1 MIQYIASD
9 VDGTLLHG
17 HETTLNPELFDIIR
31 QLKKHGIH
39 FVAASGRQYQN
50 LRRLFAP
57 VKDDIS
63 YVAENGSM
71 CVHNGEIVSLGHI
84 DTELIYEIA
93 DAAKEYGHC
102 HTLIST
108 ARTGYTDSSD
118 AYYIDHIRNVVGYD
132 LETVENVRDIKEP
145 FIKIAICDFDGTE
158 KRLRT
163 YFQKRFGNK
172 IQIVTSG
179 NIWIDFVAP
188 NANKGSALSNIV
200 SSLGMNPKNGITFGD
215 QYNDLEMLQ
224 LSDTSYAMT
233 TAASGVAGYATNTTD
248 SVEQTLLEF
257 LKTL

>member
-17 HETTLNPELFDIIR
+17 QATTLNPELFDIIR
-31 QLKKHGIH
+31 QLKEHGIH
-39 FVAASGRQYQN
+39 FIAASGRQYQN

-71 CVHNGEIVSLGHI
+71 CVHNGKVISLGHI
-84 DTELIYEIA
+84 DTDLIYEIA
-93 DAAKEYGHC
+93 DAAREYGHC

-108 ARTGYTDSSD
+108 AKTGYTDSQDSD
-118 AYYIDHIRNVVGYD
+118 YINHIHNDVGYD
-132 LETVENVRDIKEP
+132 MIPVHDVRDIKEP
-145 FIKIAICDFDGTE
+145 FIKIAVCDFDGTE
-158 KRLRT
+158 KRLRS
-163 YFQKRFGNK
+163 YFQERFGDR

-179 NIWIDFVAP
+179 NIWIDFIAP

-200 SSLGMNPKNGITFGD
+200 SFLGMNPKNGITFGD

-224 LSDTSYAMT
+224 LSNTSYAMT
-233 TAASGVAGYATNTTD
+233 TAAAGVSDYATNTTN
-248 SVEQTLLEF
+248 SVEETLKEF